1 MGDGGCERDWEERKE
16 GKLWVSLL
24 LQSFQ
29 QGLEKWLRAFPEDK
43 IKFPFPMAQNCPELH
58 LQRLWRPLPV
68 SVDKASTQIYLIHCR
83 S

>member
-1 MGDGGCERDWEERKE
+1 MRDGGCERDWEERKE

-43 IKFPFPMAQNCPELH
+43 IKFPFPMLVGSKLPGTPPPETLAPSSG
-58 LQRLWRPLPV
+58 L
-68 SVDKASTQIYLIHCR
+68 CG
-83 S
+83 

>member
-1 MGDGGCERDWEERKE
+1 MGDGGCERVWEERKE

-43 IKFPFPMAQNCPELH
+43 IKFPFPMLVGSKLPLTPPPE
-58 LQRLWRPLPV
+58 PLAP
-68 SVDKASTQIYLIHCR
+68 SSGLCGL